1 MFSKQVAVAAW
12 TCLIFIIYATLVYAG
27 ARPKLTRDEPGLIVF
42 VERFGAYALLG
53 VLFSLAHPRRVALV
67 CLLVLGGAVV
77 LELLQLLTP
86 GRDARAIDAVE
97 KLAGGAVGIL
107 AARAVVSPPAKWLI
121 G

>member
-1 MFSKQVAVAAW
+1 MDLSDFDHLQ
-12 TCLIFIIYATLVYAG
+12 
-27 ARPKLTRDEPGLIVF
+27 LTRDEPGLIVF